1 MLLTAT
7 GLAGFIATSLE
18 RVGRLVM
25 FKKRPFNH
33 LFLGKK
39 KISLIFIVKWKLVL
53 TVDLLYTQ
61 LLNTYK
67 SQKKKNF

>member
-53 TVDLLYTQ
+53 TG
-61 LLNTYK
+61 
-67 SQKKKNF
+67 